1 MAHSKCRQCT
11 NGITH
16 DTMLGKT
23 AYLID
28 NLNMVSLMYKEGS
41 ILILGTA
48 DVSAE
53 GIKKWTDLF

>member
-1 MAHSKCRQCT
+1 
-11 NGITH
+11 
-16 DTMLGKT
+16 MLGKT